1 MVRITVDI
9 NDQYLRAASLMLGT
23 KTKVATI
30 NEALRLQALRA
41 QAAEIIAALDDAD
54 MDFSNSADSFRF
66 SGGRDLSSLE
76 EDARG
81 SHVA

>member
-1 MVRITVDI
+1 MTRITVEI
-9 NDQYLRAASLMLGT
+9 NDEWLHDAGQVLGT

-41 QAAEIIAALDDAD
+41 RAAEIIAVLDGAE

-66 SGGRDLSSLE
+66 GSGRDLSSPE
-76 EDARG
+76 ADARA
-81 SHVA
+81 SRVA

>member
-1 MVRITVDI
+1 
-9 NDQYLRAASLMLGT
+9 
-23 KTKVATI
+23 
-30 NEALRLQALRA
+30 
-41 QAAEIIAALDDAD
+41 

>member
-1 MVRITVDI
+1 MARITVEV
-9 NDQYLRAASLMLGT
+9 NDEWLHDAGQVLGT

-41 QAAEIIAALDDAD
+41 QAAGIIAALDGAE

-66 SGGRDLSSLE
+66 GSGRDISSPE
-76 EDARG
+76 ADARASRG
-81 SHVA
+81 A